1 MLQGQDY
8 ELQLSL
14 SSTATMKDTA
24 DSDIFIMNLEV
35 TALKI
40 LIKRDYFIICL
51 FLKAV
56 CKKKK
61 KERKRYWVTV
71 YLWMKST

>member
-1 MLQGQDY
+1 M
-8 ELQLSL
+8 
-14 SSTATMKDTA
+14 TMKDTA

-56 CKKKK
+56 CIKKKSQ
-61 KERKRYWVTV
+61 KEKGIGLLDIYG
-71 YLWMKST
+71 

>member
-1 MLQGQDY
+1 M
-8 ELQLSL
+8 
-14 SSTATMKDTA
+14 TMKDTA

-56 CKKKK
+56 CIKKKARK
-61 KERKRYWVTV
+61 KKVLGYWIFMDEIHINQC
-71 YLWMKST
+71 LL

>member
-1 MLQGQDY
+1 
-8 ELQLSL
+8 
-14 SSTATMKDTA
+14 MKDTA

-35 TALKI
+35 TSLKI

-61 KERKRYWVTV
+61 NQKEKGIGLLDIYG
-71 YLWMKST
+71 